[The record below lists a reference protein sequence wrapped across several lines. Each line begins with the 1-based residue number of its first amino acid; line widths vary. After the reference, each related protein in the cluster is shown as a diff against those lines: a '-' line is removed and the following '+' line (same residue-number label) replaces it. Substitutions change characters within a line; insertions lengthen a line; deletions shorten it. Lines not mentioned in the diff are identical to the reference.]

1 MISTDNKYDY
11 IIIGAGCAGLSLAYR
26 LLNKNYKICI
36 LESNKNINEKNKLWS
51 FWDTKKTPF
60 NHLIKKRW
68 EYLIIKNKSE
78 SIKINCKD
86 YNYQSINSSDFNNY
100 IINKINKNIN
110 FDLIFSEKVENIKK
124 NNNEVILTT
133 SKNIYKC
140 KHIFDSSPKI
150 QKVFMW
156 QKFFGA
162 YVEAEEEIFDEKS
175 PIFMEFSDTE
185 NKFHFMYIL
194 PFSKK
199 TALIESTYFSCH
211 EEKEMLDENFID
223 SYMHKKHP
231 NKKYTIQKTEF
242 GRIPMDTKIN
252 SISEDYITKI
262 GSYSGVTRASTGY
275 TFINIQKQADKLAN
289 IMPVISGN
297 NESKRYF
304 HSILLRKMDA
314 VFLEIISNNPEYM
327 KNALMDLFRTKKHN
341 PQIRFLSD
349 TPTILDILKIII
361 YLPKIK
367 FMQYALGIKKN
378 LNDK

>member
-1 MISTDNKYDY
+1 M
-11 IIIGAGCAGLSLAYR
+11 
-26 LLNKNYKICI
+26 
-36 LESNKNINEKNKLWS
+36 
-51 FWDTKKTPF
+51 
-60 NHLIKKRW
+60 
-68 EYLIIKNKSE
+68 
-78 SIKINCKD
+78 
-86 YNYQSINSSDFNNY
+86 
-100 IINKINKNIN
+100 
-110 FDLIFSEKVENIKK
+110 
-124 NNNEVILTT
+124 VI
-133 SKNIYKC
+133 
-140 KHIFDSSPKI
+140 
-150 QKVFMW
+150 Q
-156 QKFFGA
+156 
-162 YVEAEEEIFDEKS
+162 
-175 PIFMEFSDTE
+175 
-185 NKFHFMYIL
+185 
-194 PFSKK
+194 
-199 TALIESTYFSCH
+199 
-211 EEKEMLDENFID
+211 
-223 SYMHKKHP
+223 
-231 NKKYTIQKTEF
+231 KYTIQKTEF

-252 SISEDYITKI
+252 SITEDYITKI

-378 LNDK
+378 LNDKKN

>member
-1 MISTDNKYDY
+1 MSTDNKYDY

-26 LLNKNYKICI
+26 LLDKDYKICI

-68 EYLIIKNKSE
+68 KSLIIKNKYE
-78 SIKINCKD
+78 SIKIDCKD
-86 YNYQSINSSDFNNY
+86 FNYQSINSSDFNNY
-100 IINKINKNIN
+100 ITNKINKNIN
-110 FDLIFSEKVENIKK
+110 FDIIFSEKVKNIKK

-140 KHIFDSSPKI
+140 KHVFDSSPKI

-162 YVEAEEEIFDEKS
+162 YVESEKEIFNEKS
-175 PIFMEFSDTE
+175 PIFMEFSDTK

-194 PFSKK
+194 PFSKTK
-199 TALIESTYFSCH
+199 ALIESTYFTSH
-211 EEKEMLDENFID
+211 EEKEMLDENFIN
-223 SYMHKKHP
+223 SYMNKKYP
-231 NKKYTIQKTEF
+231 NKKYIIQKTEF
-242 GRIPMDTKIN
+242 GKIPMDTKIN
-252 SISEDYITKI
+252 SVSEDYITKI

-275 TFINIQKQADKLAN
+275 TFINIQKQADKLASIIPDIN
-289 IMPVISGN
+289 SN
-297 NESKRYF
+297 NKSRKYF

-314 VFLEIISNNPEYM
+314 VFLEIILNDPAYM
-327 KNALMDLFRTKKHN
+327 KTALMDLFRTKKHN

-349 TPTILDILKIII
+349 EPTNLDIFKIII

-367 FMQYALGIKKN
+367 FMKYALGLKKI
-378 LNDK
+378 

>member
-68 EYLIIKNKSE
+68 ESLIIKNKSE
-78 SIKINCKD
+78 SIKIDCKD

-110 FDLIFSEKVENIKK
+110 FDLIFSEKVENITK

-140 KHIFDSSPKI
+140 KHIFDSSPNI

-175 PIFMEFSDTE
+175 PIFMEFTDTE

-223 SYMHKKHP
+223 SYMHKKYP
-231 NKKYTIQKTEF
+231 NKKYIIQKTEF
-242 GRIPMDTKIN
+242 GKIPMDTKIN
-252 SISEDYITKI
+252 SITEDYITKI
-262 GSYSGVTRASTGY
+262 GSYSGATRASTGY

-297 NESKRYF
+297 NESKKYF

-349 TPTILDILKIII
+349 TPTIFDILKIII

-367 FMQYALGIKKN
+367 FMQYALGIKKF
-378 LNDK
+378 K